1 MGLVFGLLLLGVYVL
16 LIARGVTVITRARRS
31 FDMLLGCGVLAM
43 LAIQTLMIVGGVI
56 KMIPLTGVT
65 MPLMSYGG
73 SSLIS
78 CLAMI
83 GILHGISARAQDN
96 LEEDILGA

>member
-1 MGLVFGLLLLGVYVL
+1 ML
-16 LIARGVTVITRARRS
+16 LIARGVTVINRSRRS
-31 FDMLLGCGVLAM
+31 FDLLLGCGVLAM
-43 LAIQTLMIVGGVI
+43 LAIQTLMIVAGVV

-78 CLAMI
+78 CMAMV
-83 GILHGISARAQDN
+83 GILHGISARAQDDM
-96 LEEDILGA
+96 EEDILGV